1 MVFLYG
7 TRLKALTAR
16 YSYRC
21 SKGRCHRQAPIP
33 IIILMP
39 FNTLLIFSRGQTGA
53 VSYRINGGTAF
64 GQGECRTAALKEFIR
79 ELVDS
84 ASIVKH
90 Q

>member
-1 MVFLYG
+1 
-7 TRLKALTAR
+7 
-16 YSYRC
+16 
-21 SKGRCHRQAPIP
+21 
-33 IIILMP
+33 MP